1 MTNITILGAGAMGS
15 RMAINL
21 LEAGYAVTVFNRTQ
35 KRALALQQGGAL
47 VSASPI
53 EAVKDADIILSM
65 VRDDEASSA
74 IWLDQKTGAL
84 SELQKNAIAI
94 ECSTLSLD
102 WCLQLAAHVK
112 NAGAYFLDAPV
123 IGSRPQAEAGQ
134 LIHLVGGDAPVLER
148 ARNVL
153 DAGAAAIHHLGP
165 VGSGMS
171 MKLAANGIFGMQ
183 VAALGEILC
192 MLEQAGISRKS
203 AIDIL
208 NELPVTSPVLKGI
221 GSLMSTDNHTPLFP
235 VDLVE
240 KDFAYVQRLAENTPL
255 DPLMITAARKSYQT
269 AKNKGFGAENIS
281 AVIRIFDDG

>member
-84 SELQKNAIAI
+84 SGLQKNAIAI

-112 NAGAYFLDAPV
+112 NAGAYFLNAPV

-153 DAGAAAIHHLGP
+153 GAGAAAIHHLGP

-255 DPLMITAARKSYQT
+255 DPLMITAARKSYQA
-269 AKNKGFGAENIS
+269 AKSKNPRS
-281 AVIRIFDDG
+281 